1 VTAFLSLFAGIG
13 GFDLGAYWAGL
24 RFDEH
29 YFSEVDPY
37 ATEDF
42 QRRFPDAI
50 PLGDIREIDGKALVD
65 NAERAGRAGKS
76 SEAQAVKNC
85 DREEN
90 GLSLAS
96 SVGGWLLAGG
106 FPCQD
111 ISCAGKGA
119 GITGKRSG
127 LWFEYARLIGE
138 IRPRVAVMENVG
150 ALTRSGID
158 AVLGSLAE
166 IGYDAEWSDIRASDV
181 GAPHRRERIWI
192 VAYPN
197 SVREPRGPEP
207 RKQLAG
213 AAQPPRSGSGRMEAG
228 DDVADS
234 RGRGFASKGREP
246 GTYSEAYSQGKANQ
260 LTRGGSVEAIPNPTR
275 ARLEERDG
283 SGGAWNGRAES
294 ADSREDLADAV
305 RPRFHASS
313 QAGIYRG
320 EKSARARYVDSN
332 RCDWWSTEPGIR

>member
-1 VTAFLSLFAGIG
+1 MTAFLDLFAGIG
-13 GFDLGAYWAGL
+13 GFALGAYWAGL
-24 RFDEH
+24 RFDAH

-150 ALTRSGID
+150 ALTRRGID

-166 IGYDAEWSDIRASDV
+166 IGYDAEWADIRASDV

-192 VAYPN
+192 VAYPHPMHEPGSPKPREQFN
-197 SVREPRGPEP
+197 RTAQSPRSSSNRLEPR
-207 RKQLAG
+207 QN
-213 AAQPPRSGSGRMEAG
+213 
-228 DDVADS
+228 VADS
-234 RGRGFASKGREP
+234 NKI
-246 GTYSEAYSQGKANQ
+246 
-260 LTRGGSVEAIPNPTR
+260 GGNRS
-275 ARLEERDG
+275 
-283 SGGAWNGRAES
+283 GRAWDGRVES
-294 ADSREDLADAV
+294 ANGGKISHPDSMRMEG
-305 RPRFHASS
+305 PRSE
-313 QAGIYRG
+313 QQT
-320 EKSARARYVDSN
+320 ARIDERYWSN
-332 RCDWWSTEPGIR
+332 WWSTEPDVGRVAHGVPSRVDRLKCLGNSIIPQIAYLIFMQPIFDRWLIAREVGR